1 MSDTT
6 FTIVV
11 GPRNTVVMSI
21 CRFEVNLT
29 PLGHPRIYFCILT
42 NFRSFV
48 ACGVHITK
56 VFKIV

>member
-6 FTIVV
+6 FTIVF
-11 GPRNTVVMSI
+11 GPRNTVVKSI

-29 PLGHPRIYFCILT
+29 PLGHPRIFFCVLII
-42 NFRSFV
+42 FRSFV

-56 VFKIV
+56 VFKIL